1 MNDRT
6 PYIVTLFLGFAGSGF
21 VQKHLGLLG
30 VIGYLLIIVGVVW
43 FALQFGKHLH
53 VWIRK
58 YFRFIAP
65 LCAVITVSMFA
76 VLNPWEDGKGPGK
89 SSDRDE
95 GLNMA
100 VERIM
105 HGETPYYP
113 QNSVAGPLSLLP
125 GAIVIAAPF
134 VALGDSGYQNVF
146 WIFIFFALAAWHFRD
161 RIVALSWLM
170 LILFLSPAVAYE
182 YISGGDLIANGIYV
196 PLSLALAIHV
206 WGKPESSKWL
216 KVVVCLFVGVC
227 LTSRSNLPFLVPLF
241 AAAIWRVAGVKSA
254 IVASVMTSS
263 VIILLTVPIYLHDP
277 AGFTPL
283 ISRKKLALVDHAI
296 PHMSWYL
303 VAITAV
309 VGTVVAIQLLRRS
322 DDVLEAVFRYG
333 ALVMIAPMIGLVLL
347 HSVVSGRLEFGLM
360 LDRFGL
366 LFLFFAVLG
375 WGKNLFGYPAVFS
388 DSLKK
393 K

>member
-1 MNDRT
+1 MNIRSC
-6 PYIVTLFLGFAGSGF
+6 YIVTLFLGFAGSGF
-21 VQKHLGLLG
+21 VQKNLGLLG
-30 VIGYLLIIVGVVW
+30 VISYWLLIVGVVW

-53 VWIRK
+53 PWMRK
-58 YFRFIAP
+58 YFRFIAV
-65 LCAVITVSMFA
+65 LCALITVAMFA
-76 VLNPWEDGKGPGK
+76 VLNPWEDGRGPGK

-125 GAIVIAAPF
+125 GSIVIAAPF

-146 WIFIFFALAAWHFRD
+146 CMFAFCVLAAWHFRD
-161 RIVALSWLM
+161 RVVALSWLM

-196 PLSLALAIHV
+196 PLSLALAIHA
-206 WGKPESSKWL
+206 WGKPESAKWQ
-216 KVVVCLFVGVC
+216 KIIACLFVGVC
-227 LTSRSNLPFLVPLF
+227 LTSRSNLPFLVPLY
-241 AAAIWRVAGVKSA
+241 AAAIWRVAGFKSA

-303 VAITAV
+303 VALTAV
-309 VGTVVAIQLLRRS
+309 VGTVVAVRLLRRS

-347 HSVVSGRLEFGLM
+347 HSVVSGHLEFGLM

-375 WGKNLFGYPAVFS
+375 WGKNLFGKPVYASYSV
-388 DSLKK
+388 DS
-393 K
+393 